1 MKSEL
6 LKSPEIMQLLDR
18 VSGLDRPGGNPRT
31 KQILRRVVADLY
43 AVIDDFNVTPEEFW
57 RTLGFLQVGAPEF
70 GLIAPGLGFD
80 HFLDIR
86 MDLADQSRGKTG
98 GTPRT
103 IEGPLYVAGAP
114 LAKGN
119 VRLDDGTDKD
129 GETLVMRGRVLDT
142 AGAPI
147 GDAIV
152 DVWHANTLGA
162 YSFFDPTQSA
172 YNNRRRIETEPDGR
186 YRLQS
191 IIPSGY
197 AVPSGGATERLL
209 GAVGRH
215 GRRPAHIHF
224 FVSAQGFRHL
234 TTQINIDG
242 DPDLYDDFAY
252 ATREGLIP
260 KVTRHVDRDAIRA
273 AGFGA
278 AFSEIEFDF
287 VLTAADRA
295 EEAALPSRARVTA
308 PS

>member
-1 MKSEL
+1 MTSQL
-6 LKSPEIMQLLDR
+6 LKSSEIRDLLDR
-18 VSGLDRPGGNPRT
+18 VSGLDQRGGSPRT

-43 AVIDDFNVTPEEFW
+43 AVIDEFDVTPEEFW
-57 RTLGFLQVGAPEF
+57 HALAFLQAGAPEF

-86 MDLADQSRGKTG
+86 MDLADQKLGRAA

-103 IEGPLYVAGAP
+103 IEGPLYVPGAP
-114 LAKGN
+114 LAKGF
-119 VRLDDGTDKD
+119 VRLDDGTDK
-129 GETLVMRGRVLDT
+129 GEALVMHGRVLDA

-147 GDAIV
+147 GGAIV
-152 DVWHANTLGA
+152 DVWHANTMGA

-172 YNNRRRIETEPDGR
+172 YNNRRRIETDTGGR
-186 YRLQS
+186 YKLQS
-191 IIPSGY
+191 IVPSGY
-197 AVPSGGATERLL
+197 AVPPGGATERLL

-224 FVSAQGFRHL
+224 FVSAPGFRHL

-260 KVTRHVDRDAIRA
+260 KIIRRSGRDAIHA
-273 AGFGA
+273 AGLDAPFA
-278 AFSEIEFDF
+278 EIEFDF
-287 VLTAADRA
+287 VMNAAGRAAEAELPDR
-295 EEAALPSRARVTA
+295 PRVTA
-308 PS
+308 LA